1 MPTYPDSEIP
11 AHSSEHDP
19 YPVDLSR
26 RKLGMGLGMSAV
38 FTLAS
43 RPVLA
48 QQCLAASAA
57 ASGNL
62 SAPVTL
68 STCTGRTPAEW
79 VALAESNFP
88 ESPNIPDNGYP
99 VPAYSSLTAAEGGNI
114 EFNTVF
120 NSGSSKRLYEVMGG
134 LGLMGGG
141 TSPVTQSGEGG
152 ALSSASS
159 DTSVTLNTTA
169 TTEQSDEISMEFAA
183 TLLNI
188 RDGRVPDNVLTETRL
203 IGMWNELLT
212 SGVYSPMAGATWD
225 ATQVVAFLRTLQ
237 GA

>member
-1 MPTYPDSEIP
+1 MKRKPAMSIYPDSEIP
-11 AHSSEHDP
+11 APPSQHNPHA
-19 YPVDLSR
+19 VDLSR
-26 RKLGMGLGMSAV
+26 RKLGMGLGLSAV

-79 VALAESNFP
+79 VAFAKSNFP
-88 ESPNIPDNGYP
+88 ESPNIPNNGFP
-99 VPAYSSLTAAEGGNI
+99 TPTFSLLSASDGGNI
-114 EFNTVF
+114 VFNTVF
-120 NSGSSKRLYEVMGG
+120 GSGSDKRLYEAMGG
-134 LGLMGGG
+134 DTRTVAPSGL
-141 TSPVTQSGEGG
+141 GG
-152 ALSSASS
+152 ALSSRSS
-159 DTSVTLNTTA
+159 SGATSTSTITA
-169 TTEQSDEISMEFAA
+169 PADPISMQFAA

-188 RDGRVPDNVLTETRL
+188 RDGRVPDNVLTETKL
-203 IGMWNELLT
+203 IEMWNELQT
-212 SGVYSPMAGATWD
+212 KGVFAPMAGATWD
-225 ATQVVAFLRTLQ
+225 ATQVMAFLRTLQ